1 MFRILFGNW
10 TLVPN
15 FSKLCSQNL
24 VHHKEIGYSDQN
36 DNTVNSID
44 DCIDGIEEPLYG
56 FRVNIKLVEDE
67 SCIMGQTCKGTPND
81 IGEGKFY
88 K

>member
-1 MFRILFGNW
+1 MSLIL
-10 TLVPN
+10 V
-15 FSKLCSQNL
+15 SSDSQNL

-88 K
+88 KWLFSQEDY

>member
-1 MFRILFGNW
+1 MFLIS
-10 TLVPN
+10 V
-15 FSKLCSQNL
+15 SSDSQNL
-24 VHHKEIGYSDQN
+24 AHHKEIGYSDQN